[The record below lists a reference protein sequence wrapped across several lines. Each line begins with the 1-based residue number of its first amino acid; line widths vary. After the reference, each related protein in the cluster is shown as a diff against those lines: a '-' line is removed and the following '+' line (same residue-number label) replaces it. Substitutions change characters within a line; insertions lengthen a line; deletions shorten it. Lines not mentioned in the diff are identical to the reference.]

1 MTNRRTQHSDSRS
14 ELVRAQRRYTERVAM
29 TIVFTTVQV
38 WATIAVVTQLEVG
51 GVLAVATALVLSA
64 SLVAVADSWRDVR
77 TARRHLLHRAEVAFG
92 DEGADIAGMPERV
105 SPAELELAATRK
117 NKLVRL

>member
-1 MTNRRTQHSDSRS
+1 MTNRRTRYSDSRS
-14 ELVRAQRRYTERVAM
+14 ELVRAQRRYTERVAV
-29 TIVFTTVQV
+29 TIVFTTVQA
-38 WATIAVVTQLEVG
+38 WATIAVVTQLRIG

-77 TARRHLLHRAEVAFG
+77 TARRHLLQRAESVFD
-92 DEGADIAGMPERV
+92 DEDADIAGMPERA
-105 SPAELELAATRK
+105 SSAELGPAARR